1 MKQLIRTLPVLLC
14 AALLLSLAGCGDDA
28 PVEPVP
34 DAVVDTAGDAVESPD
49 APDAGVSAPVS
60 AETDDTPEMPDE
72 PDSAEPPAEEAAPE
86 APGEPEVPDETPEA
100 STPPEAVE
108 ADQFLLLLPDGST
121 LGTVT
126 PYLDDY
132 LLDVTAVS
140 IGGSQAVLVNLT
152 IDDLEM
158 RCVELSF
165 SEDGETMHLNWWGLY
180 HLALH
185 LVAEVDEGYIIDDY
199 EQSQHDAAE
208 VFSGTR
214 TLHFAE
220 DDATVDTVTFYEDL
234 TCTVEE
240 NGTVYTALY
249 AGTEDTF
256 YLFIPVDE
264 EITPLTGETMDAN
277 GGNCAYF
284 LLSAYDYS
292 AQGDDMEVTASYNAL
307 LSADYL
313 LRMT

>member
-1 MKQLIRTLPVLLC
+1 MNHLKRLLSVLLC
-14 AALLLSLAGCGDDA
+14 AALLFCLAACGKEDDA
-28 PVEPVP
+28 G
-34 DAVVDTAGDAVESPD
+34 TT
-49 APDAGVSAPVS
+49 APDTGAVTETEDPAQEPETPADPELPEVP
-60 AETDDTPEMPDE
+60 AEPDTP
-72 PDSAEPPAEEAAPE
+72 AEPE
-86 APGEPEVPDETPEA
+86 APAEPELPETPEVPDETPEA
-100 STPPEAVE
+100 PALPDAATE
-108 ADQFLLLLPDGST
+108 DQLLLLLPDGSV

-126 PYLDDY
+126 AYLDDY
-132 LLDVTAVS
+132 LTDVTAVS
-140 IGGSQAVLVNLT
+140 IGGAQAMLVNLT
-152 IDDLEM
+152 IEDLEM

-165 SEDGETMHLNWWGLY
+165 SEDGQTMHLNWWGLY

-199 EQSQHDAAE
+199 EQSQGDATE
-208 VFSGTR
+208 FFSGTR
-214 TLHFAE
+214 TLHFAG
-220 DDATVDTVTFYEDL
+220 DDATVDVVTFYEDM

-249 AGTEDTF
+249 AGTGSTF

-264 EITPLTGETMDAN
+264 EITPLTGETMDAT

-284 LLSAYDYS
+284 LLSAYDYTL
-292 AQGDDMEVTASYNAL
+292 AGDDMELTASYNAL